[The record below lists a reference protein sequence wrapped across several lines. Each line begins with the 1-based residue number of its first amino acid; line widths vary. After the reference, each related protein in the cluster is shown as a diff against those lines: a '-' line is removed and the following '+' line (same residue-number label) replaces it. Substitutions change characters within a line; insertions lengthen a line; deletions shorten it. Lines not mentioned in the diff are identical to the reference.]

1 MKVADVG
8 VCASRPGRRDASL
21 PSLRGL
27 PTSLPTVSAQ
37 CGCWKDG
44 FLKNDRLV
52 IKLLKVGYSEG
63 GQYDFEFALGSQV
76 LFS

>member
-1 MKVADVG
+1 M
-8 VCASRPGRRDASL
+8 SRPGWLDASL

-52 IKLLKVGYSEG
+52 IKLVKVGYSEG
-63 GQYDFEFALGSQV
+63 GQYDFEFALGSYV
-76 LFS
+76 LFSRKYHQMQD